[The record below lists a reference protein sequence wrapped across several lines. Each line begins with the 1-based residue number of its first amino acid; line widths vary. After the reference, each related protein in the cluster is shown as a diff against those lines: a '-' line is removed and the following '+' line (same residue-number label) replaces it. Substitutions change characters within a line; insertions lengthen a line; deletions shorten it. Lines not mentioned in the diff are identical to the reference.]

1 MHVIHASVRET
12 KPGIKGS
19 IDWTDQSADDWNNVL
34 LLMNWAGYGSLS
46 SVDLENPMIR
56 LLLSICFLSAAIT
69 LLPTTLVAQE
79 TGTSSETTGGDTGGS
94 SGGAPGSQGD
104 IGENLAL
111 ETSIPEISIPDFDDN
126 RNQGFVGVTGTNVQD
141 FGFVGGLSQ
150 FVGGSTEGSFGGDV
164 NTTSGAGGGG
174 SGRGGGNT
182 GFAGGGTANG
192 FQLMR
197 PKYIRTR
204 LRVNFDA
211 PQIPNEFISNQFSNR
226 LNQLPAVG
234 GSPDVNVSINNR
246 TATITGSTH
255 SPAAAVRIERQLRLE
270 PGVSR
275 VVNQLTYPGQ

>member
-34 LLMNWAGYGSLS
+34 LFMNWAGYGSFS

-79 TGTSSETTGGDTGGS
+79 TGGETGTSGETTGGG

-111 ETSIPEISIPDFDDN
+111 ETSIPEISIPEFDDN
-126 RNQGFVGVTGTNVQD
+126 RNQGFIGATGTNVQD

-164 NTTSGAGGGG
+164 NTTSGAGG
-174 SGRGGGNT
+174 RGGGNA

-211 PQIPNEFISNQFSNR
+211 PKIPNEFISNQFSNR

-246 TATITGSTH
+246 TATITGSTL
-255 SPAAAVRIERQLRLE
+255 SSEAAVRIERQLRLE

>member
-12 KPGIKGS
+12 KPGIQGS
-19 IDWTDQSADDWNNVL
+19 IDWTDHSADDWNNVL
-34 LLMNWAGYGSLS
+34 LLMNWAGYGSFS

-56 LLLSICFLSAAIT
+56 LLLSICVLSAVIT
-69 LLPTTLVAQE
+69 LLPTALVAQE
-79 TGTSSETTGGDTGGS
+79 TGGDTTSSGDSGGGS
-94 SGGAPGSQGD
+94 GSSPGSQGD

-111 ETSIPEISIPDFDDN
+111 DTDIPEIAIPEFEDR
-126 RNQGFVGVTGTNVQD
+126 RNQGFVGVTGSNVQEL
-141 FGFVGGLSQ
+141 GFVGGLSQ

-164 NTTSGAGGGG
+164 NTTTGGGA
-174 SGRGGGNT
+174 SGRSGGNA
-182 GFAGGGTANG
+182 GFAGGGTDNG

-197 PKYIRTR
+197 PKFIRTR

-234 GSPDVNVSINNR
+234 GSPTVNVSINNR
-246 TATITGSTH
+246 TATITGRTS
-255 SPAAAVRIERQLRLE
+255 SPEASVRIERQLRLE

>member
-12 KPGIKGS
+12 KPGIQGS
-19 IDWTDQSADDWNNVL
+19 IDWTDHSADDWNNVL
-34 LLMNWAGYGSLS
+34 LLMNWAGYGSFS

-56 LLLSICFLSAAIT
+56 LLLSICVLSAVIT
-69 LLPTTLVAQE
+69 LLPTVLVAQE
-79 TGTSSETTGGDTGGS
+79 TGGETGSSGETSSGD

-111 ETSIPEISIPDFDDN
+111 DTEIPEIAIPEFEDR
-126 RNQGFVGVTGTNVQD
+126 RNQGFIGATGSNVQEL
-141 FGFVGGLSQ
+141 GFVGGLSQ

-164 NTTSGAGGGG
+164 NANSGSAG
-174 SGRGGGNT
+174 GRGGGNA
-182 GFAGGGTANG
+182 GFSGGGTANG
-192 FQLMR
+192 FQLVR

-204 LRVNFDA
+204 LRANFDA

-234 GSPDVNVSINNR
+234 SSPTVNESINNR
-246 TATITGSTH
+246 TATITGRTS
-255 SPAAAVRIERQLRLE
+255 SPEAAVRIERQLRLE

>member
-19 IDWTDQSADDWNNVL
+19 IDWTDYSADDWNNVL
-34 LLMNWAGYGSLS
+34 LLMNWAGYGSFS
-46 SVDLENPMIR
+46 SVDLENFMIR

-79 TGTSSETTGGDTGGS
+79 TGGETGTSSETTGGG

-111 ETSIPEISIPDFDDN
+111 ETAIPEISIPEFEDK
-126 RNQGFVGVTGTNVQD
+126 RNQGFIGVTGTNVQD

-164 NTTSGAGGGG
+164 NTTSGAGGGA
-174 SGRGGGNT
+174 SGRGGNA

-192 FQLMR
+192 FQLTR

-211 PQIPNEFISNQFSNR
+211 PPVTGDFISSQFSNR

-234 GSPDVNVSINNR
+234 GNSDVNVSINNR

-255 SPAAAVRIERQLRLE
+255 SPAASVRIERQLRLE